1 MRRSTQAFLEKKK
14 KKKWQFIKA
23 TRSSNFPH
31 FAVLLNEALRKH
43 FSISRLV
50 SCSILASTHPFLPLP
65 SVPPLAYRS
74 RELHQSGGVGI
85 NAEICKCQLLLEPTR
100 NSSARVSAALRAG
113 PWELR
118 STGAGLPVA
127 RNSQG
132 CLESFQVVC
141 FRGFAPSEAH
151 VFQKWMPKITKKR
164 KGEEKGRIIQNI
176 RVNQDKA

>member
-1 MRRSTQAFLEKKK
+1 MTIYQSNSLLKFPSFCCVTKWSTKKT
-14 KKKWQFIKA
+14 FFNLKA
-23 TRSSNFPH
+23 CLLFHTR
-31 FAVLLNEALRKH
+31 L
-43 FSISRLV
+43 
-50 SCSILASTHPFLPLP
+50 HPPLLP
-65 SVPPLAYRS
+65 STLRPPTCLSQPRAAPVWGV
-74 RELHQSGGVGI
+74 GGWVGI
-85 NAEICKCQLLLEPTR
+85 NSEICKCQLLLEPTR
-100 NSSARVSAALRAG
+100 NSSARVPAALRAG